1 MGAGHERGHGHDHG
15 HDRGHDHAHDHGHA
29 GDAPPTSGPTS
40 RVTPDLDPGASSWHG
55 HGHGHD
61 HGLLSSHGRDR
72 DPRARR
78 ALAWTLL
85 FNATF
90 LGVEG
95 SVGLATGSLAL
106 LSDAVHMLGDV
117 TSLSLALVAARLADL
132 PRTPRRSF
140 GLVRAE
146 TLGAFINGLL
156 LLLAAAVIAA
166 EAAERLSGPP
176 PEVPGLPVLVVGALG
191 LLINLGS
198 VAVLLRARGGRG
210 DLNLRGALVHMAADA
225 LGSVGAI
232 VAAVALLMGFPI
244 ADPLISVVIAGLVAW
259 GAWPVLRES
268 GKVLLQLV
276 PDDVDLDALRAAMA
290 AVPGVRGV
298 HELHLWSL
306 DGRFHVLTAH
316 LVADPGEDRHALRD
330 AVREVLRA
338 RFQVEHA
345 TLQVETEAEALHDGV
360 PHD

>member
-1 MGAGHERGHGHDHG
+1 MGGGFGHGHGHGHGHGRPADARAGAKHAPG
-15 HDRGHDHAHDHGHA
+15 HDRGHDHDQGHDHGH
-29 GDAPPTSGPTS
+29 
-40 RVTPDLDPGASSWHG
+40 G
-55 HGHGHD
+55 HAHD
-61 HGLLSSHGRDR
+61 HAHLSSHGRDR
-72 DPRARR
+72 DPTARR
-78 ALAWTLL
+78 ALALTLGL
-85 FNATF
+85 NGAFF
-90 LGVEG
+90 VVEG
-95 SVGLATGSLAL
+95 AVGLHTGSLAL
-106 LSDAVHMLGDV
+106 LGDAVHMLGDV
-117 TSLSLALVAARLADL
+117 ASLSLALVAARLADL

-146 TLGAFINGLL
+146 TLGAFVNGLL

-166 EAAERLSGPP
+166 EAAERLTGPA

-210 DLNLRGALVHMAADA
+210 DLNLRGALLHMAADA

-232 VAAVALLMGFPI
+232 LAAVALLMGFPI
-244 ADPLISVVIAGLVAW
+244 ADPLISLLIAALVGW

-276 PDDVDLDALRAAMA
+276 PDDVDLDALRAAVV

-316 LVADPGEDRHALRD
+316 LIADPEVDRHALRD

-338 RFQVEHA
+338 GFQVEHA
-345 TLQVETEAEALHDGV
+345 TLQVETEAEAAHDGV
-360 PHD
+360 PHE